1 MNGRPRGTS
10 HKHRLPTDRGL
21 TRRLAPISIPSL
33 TMPFSENHRWLAAL
47 LALALLAAPVRAQDS
62 TRIVSLGGP
71 VTEIVYALGAGDQ
84 LVGVDASS
92 IYPEAAKDVPNVGY
106 YRRVPAEG
114 VLSLSPTLVLAAADT
129 GPPAVLDQLRSA
141 GVTVRQIPG
150 QPSVAGAKAK
160 IRAVAE
166 AIDRPERGAR
176 LIKKLERD
184 MAKARALRDQIEET
198 PRVLFIYARGA
209 GTVNVAGTGTE
220 AEAMIELAGAKNA
233 ITGFE
238 GYKPMTA
245 EAVTAAAPDVILMLE
260 RGLQSLG
267 GTSGLMKQPGIELTP
282 AGKNGR
288 IVAMDD
294 LLLLG
299 FGPRLG
305 KATLALTRK
314 LHPDL

>member
-1 MNGRPRGTS
+1 MPFLERPR
-10 HKHRLPTDRGL
+10 
-21 TRRLAPISIPSL
+21 
-33 TMPFSENHRWLAAL
+33 WLLAL
-47 LALALLAAPVRAQDS
+47 LALALLAAPAQVQSS
-62 TRIVSLGGP
+62 TDAVTGDARIVSLGGP
-71 VTEIVYALGAGDQ
+71 VTEIIYALGAGEQ

-92 IYPEAAKDVPNVGY
+92 IYPAAAQELPSIGY

-114 VLSLSPTLVLAAADT
+114 VLSLGPTLVLAAADT
-129 GPPAVLDQLRSA
+129 GPPAVLDQFRSA
-141 GVTVRQIPG
+141 GVTVRQLPG
-150 QPSVAGAKAK
+150 EASVASAKAK

-166 AIDRPERGAR
+166 VLGRAKRGEQ
-176 LIKKLERD
+176 LVQQVERD
-184 MAKARALRDQIEET
+184 MAEARRLRAQVQES

-209 GTVNVAGTGTE
+209 GTLNVAGSGTE

-233 ITGFE
+233 ITGFS

-245 EAVTAAAPDVILMLE
+245 EAVAAAAPDVILMLR
-260 RGLQSLG
+260 RGLKSIG
-267 GTSGLMKQPGIELTP
+267 GASGLLEQPGVSLTP

-305 KATLALTRK
+305 EATRQLTRK
-314 LHPDL
+314 LHPKL